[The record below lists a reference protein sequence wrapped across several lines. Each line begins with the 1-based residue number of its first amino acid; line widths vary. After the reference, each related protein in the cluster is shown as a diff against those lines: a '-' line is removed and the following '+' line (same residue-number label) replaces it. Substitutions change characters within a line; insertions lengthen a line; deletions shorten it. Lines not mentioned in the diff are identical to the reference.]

1 MNCSYQSNL
10 KLFPVFQRYF
20 QTFKPPALVI
30 WGRLDAFF
38 DMKEAHCYRRDLPEA
53 QIHLLEGG
61 HMALETNFPEVV
73 KLMTDFLSSL

>member
-1 MNCSYQSNL
+1 M
-10 KLFPVFQRYF
+10 
-20 QTFKPPALVI
+20 I

>member
-1 MNCSYQSNL
+1 
-10 KLFPVFQRYF
+10 
-20 QTFKPPALVI
+20 
-30 WGRLDAFF
+30 
-38 DMKEAHCYRRDLPEA
+38 MKEAHCYRRDLPEA